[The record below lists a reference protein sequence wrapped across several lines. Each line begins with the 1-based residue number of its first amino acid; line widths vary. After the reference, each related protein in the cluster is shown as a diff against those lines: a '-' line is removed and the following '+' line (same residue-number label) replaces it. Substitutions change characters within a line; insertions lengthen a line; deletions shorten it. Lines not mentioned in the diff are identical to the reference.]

1 MGFHGMPPLARN
13 YRGWQAAA
21 LCKGRMA
28 AAAQFGFSRVPT
40 AMRDPKQNADP
51 VPAPAES
58 ARQEGAQGR
67 TKTPG
72 DKVSDGEID
81 ASDPKAADI
90 ADQVHANA

>member
-1 MGFHGMPPLARN
+1 MPPLARN
-13 YRGWQAAA
+13 YRGWQAAT

-28 AAAQFGFSRVPT
+28 AAAQFGFSRVPM

-58 ARQEGAQGR
+58 ARQEGAQGQTQGQ
-67 TKTPG
+67 TKAPG
-72 DKVSDGEID
+72 DTASDG
-81 ASDPKAADI
+81 AVGDPKVAEI